1 VGDAEASGPATGPE
15 RVVLVGFMGA
25 GKSTI
30 GPLLAEVLGWG
41 FVDLDTWIE
50 ERAGREV
57 ATIFREEGEA
67 SFRAR
72 ERDMAARAASQRH
85 LVIAAGGGAFAQPD
99 TRDVL
104 RQGAVTV
111 WLRSDL
117 ATLLARI
124 PPDGRRPL
132 AANRDIMQTLLAE
145 REPSYKLAD
154 VTVDASGKADAV
166 AALVAL
172 EVRARGVLP
181 RRS

>member
-1 VGDAEASGPATGPE
+1 
-15 RVVLVGFMGA
+15 VLVGFMGA

-30 GPLLAEVLGWG
+30 GPILAGELGWG
-41 FVDLDTWIE
+41 FVDLDTRIE
-50 ERAGREV
+50 EREGRLV
-57 ATIFREEGEA
+57 AAIFREEGEA
-67 SFRAR
+67 SFRVL
-72 ERDMAARAASQRH
+72 ERDQAARAARERH
-85 LVIAAGGGAFAQPD
+85 LVIATGGGAFAQPD
-99 TRDVL
+99 TREVL

-132 AANRDIMQTLLAE
+132 AANRAIMQSLLAE

-154 VTVDASGKADAV
+154 VTVDASGKPDAV

>member
-1 VGDAEASGPATGPE
+1 VGEASGPGKGPE

-30 GPLLAEVLGWG
+30 GPLLASRLGWA

-50 ERAGREV
+50 ERAGREI
-57 ATIFREEGEA
+57 AAFFRQEGEA
-67 SFRAR
+67 SFRVL
-72 ERDMAARAASQRH
+72 ERDMAARAAKKRH

-111 WLRSDL
+111 WLRCDF

-132 AANRDIMQTLLAE
+132 AANRAIMQALLAE
-145 REPSYKLAD
+145 REPSYNLAD
-154 VTVDASGKADAV
+154 VTVDASGKPDAV

-172 EVRARGVLP
+172 EVRARGVLGP